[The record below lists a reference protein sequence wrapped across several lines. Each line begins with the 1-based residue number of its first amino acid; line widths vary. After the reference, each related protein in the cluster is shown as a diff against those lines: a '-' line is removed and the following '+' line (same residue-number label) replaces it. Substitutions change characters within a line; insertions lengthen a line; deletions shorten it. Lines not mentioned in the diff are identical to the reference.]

1 MNADSFKEKILEQS
15 QKLDKIEKEYDD
27 IESRLLD
34 VEQQFYEK
42 QKGIIGLFSG
52 NNPSPSTISE
62 VVDYMNSQ
70 YDKLEQKIS
79 DMEKYSIVLNDS
91 DHKDDIITSLE
102 DLNNKLSEIVK
113 QYTFQTQLDE
123 IKKLEEE
130 LIIKPK

>member
-1 MNADSFKEKILEQS
+1 MNADSLKEKILEQS

-42 QKGIIGLFSG
+42 QKGIIDLFSG

-91 DHKDDIITSLE
+91 DNKDDIITSLE
-102 DLNNKLSEIVK
+102 DLNNKLSEIVE

>member
-42 QKGIIGLFSG
+42 QKGIIDLFSG